1 MHKSFLLP
9 MNLIGF
15 GSFGSRNKEP
25 MMTIDMTAGT
35 VRLNQ
40 LLTEAL
46 ALADALGHSIV
57 AIHIAE
63 ALDQTPSVGPA
74 GH

>member
-1 MHKSFLLP
+1 MTTD
-9 MNLIGF
+9 
-15 GSFGSRNKEP
+15 
-25 MMTIDMTAGT
+25 MMAGA

-46 ALADALGHSIV
+46 ALADTLGQSMV

-63 ALDQTPSVGPA
+63 ALDQMTVSGPA

>member
-1 MHKSFLLP
+1 
-9 MNLIGF
+9 
-15 GSFGSRNKEP
+15 
-25 MMTIDMTAGT
+25 MTIDMTAGT